1 MALSDVRKKINH
13 YVETVKIRNNVSGYR
28 LNIILNDILDLVSGG
43 GGGNG
48 IYGGSDI
55 VPTATVATITDTFS
69 LNGGKVGIGIT
80 VPTSTLHVKGSGAT
94 AATTNFLAQN
104 SVGND
109 VMTILDNGFVGVG
122 GFMSVGSNLQPF
134 SAQTKLE
141 VVSNTNNSTSFRI
154 TDVTGAGGENIF
166 SVGKEGTG
174 FSYYATIGRRQSS
187 DAALH
192 INRDTVRGS
201 ALGEQITFNAG
212 GGSWG
217 IALDRLGTNSFDF
230 FQDTATNRQMAWGY
244 GTTPVMTLDLDA
256 GLGIGTATPTEK
268 LDVNGRQFLSNQ
280 TAPSTPSGGGT
291 IYVEGGALK
300 YIGSS
305 GTITTLGVA

>member
-1 MALSDVRKKINH
+1 LQSAFLELQNF
-13 YVETVKIRNNVSGYR
+13 
-28 LNIILNDILDLVSGG
+28 DIGPGLG
-43 GGGNG
+43 
-48 IYGGSDI
+48 
-55 VPTATVATITDTFS
+55 TFF
-69 LNGGKVGIGIT
+69 NAIDGKVAIGHGT
-80 VPTSTLHVKGSGAT
+80 ATSTLHVKGSGST
-94 AATTNFLAQN
+94 AATTNLLAQN
-104 SVGND
+104 SVGTD
-109 VMTILDNGFVGVG
+109 IMTILDNGFVGVG

-141 VVSNTNNSTSFRI
+141 VVSDTNNSTSFRV

-201 ALGEQITFNAG
+201 ALGEQMTFNAG
-212 GGSWG
+212 GASWG
-217 IALDRLGTNSFDF
+217 IALDRFGANSFDF
-230 FQDTATNRQMAWGY
+230 FQDIATSRQMAWGY